1 MIHRD
6 VAARNV
12 LVDENYTA
20 YITDFGLSRLVAE
33 QGKAGKTKT
42 NIGPVKVRD
51 GVSLGHNI

>member
-1 MIHRD
+1 M
-6 VAARNV
+6 
-12 LVDENYTA
+12 DENYTA